1 MNFTNRISQVLH
13 EEHRATIA
21 LMERLEQL
29 VTRYKAKA
37 PDPQDRAVQ
46 QLLSDL
52 STGVQAEVERHFDF
66 EEGQLFPYLEAAGD
80 QAIGAHLASEH
91 EAMRPLGLQLAGLA
105 REASGQGFDQ
115 AKWDEFRRVGLE
127 LCARMLAH
135 VQKEEMALLP
145 LLDEVMDPEAEARL
159 YEDYVDNV

>member
-29 VTRYKAKA
+29 VARHRAKA
-37 PDPQDRAVQ
+37 PDRDDRIVA

-80 QAIGAHLASEH
+80 DAIGAHLASEH

-105 REASGQGFDQ
+105 REASSQGFDQ
-115 AKWDEFRRVGLE
+115 ARWDEFRRIGLE
-127 LCARMLAH
+127 LCERMLAH

-145 LLDEVMDPEAEARL
+145 LLDEVMDPESEARL
-159 YEDYVDNV
+159 YESYVENA

>member
-29 VTRYKAKA
+29 VARHRASA
-37 PDPQDRAVQ
+37 PDRDDRIVA

-80 QAIGAHLASEH
+80 DAIGAHLTSEH
-91 EAMRPLGLQLAGLA
+91 EAMRPLGLQLAALA
-105 REASGQGFDQ
+105 REASGKGFDQ
-115 AKWDEFRRVGLE
+115 ARWDEFRRIGLE
-127 LCARMLAH
+127 LCERMLAH

-145 LLDEVMDPEAEARL
+145 LLDEVMDAESEARL
-159 YEDYVDNV
+159 YESYVENV

>member
-1 MNFTNRISQVLH
+1 MTFANRVSQILH

-29 VTRYKAKA
+29 VARQRATP
-37 PDPQDRAVQ
+37 PDATDGIVA

-52 STGVQAEVERHFDF
+52 ATGVQAEVERHFDF

-80 QAIGAHLASEH
+80 EAIGAHLTSEH

-105 REASGQGFDQ
+105 REASSQGFDQ
-115 AKWDEFRRVGLE
+115 ARWNEFRRVGLE
-127 LCARMLAH
+127 LCERMLAH

-145 LLDEVMDPEAEARL
+145 LLDEVMDADAEMRL
-159 YEDYVDNV
+159 YENYVDNV

>member
-1 MNFTNRISQVLH
+1 MTFTNRVSQVLH
-13 EEHRATIA
+13 DEHRATIA

-29 VTRYKAKA
+29 VARHRAT
-37 PDPQDRAVQ
+37 PPDRADGSVT

-80 QAIGAHLASEH
+80 EAIGAHLTSEH
-91 EAMRPLGLQLAGLA
+91 DAMRPLGLQLAALA
-105 REASGQGFDQ
+105 RDASAQGFDQ
-115 AKWDEFRRVGLE
+115 ARWNEFRRIGLE
-127 LCARMLAH
+127 LCERMLAH

-145 LLDEVMDPEAEARL
+145 LLDEVMDADAEMRL
-159 YEDYVDNV
+159 YENYTENV